1 LPFCDLFQYLL
12 RNSAATDP
20 QDFIYGLLGLL
31 NKQDRDQ
38 IILDYE
44 LEPMKIY
51 QQAGYLLWKQYTER
65 SLSELLPIL
74 NFHGNNNGFPSWVPD
89 CSSQP
94 IRGWRDHRT
103 VQAGKPWRKQSGNSF
118 KIDHSF
124 LVLRGIIFDVVDNAI
139 ATPNKVR

>member
-1 LPFCDLFQYLL
+1 
-12 RNSAATDP
+12 
-20 QDFIYGLLGLL
+20 
-31 NKQDRDQ
+31 
-38 IILDYE
+38 
-44 LEPMKIY
+44 MKIY

-74 NFHGNNNGFPSWVPD
+74 NFHGTNNGFPSWAPD